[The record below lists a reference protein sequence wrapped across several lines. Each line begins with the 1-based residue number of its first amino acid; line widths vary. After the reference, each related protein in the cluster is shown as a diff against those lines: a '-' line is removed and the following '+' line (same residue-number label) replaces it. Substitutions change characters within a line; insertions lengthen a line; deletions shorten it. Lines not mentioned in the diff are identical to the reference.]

1 MIVGR
6 SIHIT
11 IDGGRNQTFYP
22 GAVIRGTVTYMIST
36 NDRLQSVALNLR
48 GTEKILASKNSP
60 FKNPEYIEVF
70 HIHEVLLNTPTWTQ
84 GKIMKWTFNI
94 TLPLLT
100 GPDRSDSAEFYNSG
114 LEDDVFDTSSHALSP
129 TIKQEHSQG
138 TRVEYQMYA
147 VAVHGNRPAG
157 YGELSVS
164 SVCDVIN
171 TLNYSPDSEF
181 IEETAV
187 LVEVPFV
194 LGSGK
199 AKRSSLI
206 GAIRKGSR
214 TSISSAGDPGR
225 LIAYIPNRLV
235 MGEDIKISFC
245 LRPGDS
251 SDLPTYVLK
260 QAVIGARLITYRR
273 TKECPYD
280 PSNAEV
286 KKHKMGS
293 KSEGL
298 MLSED
303 LVSIYFSTNDL
314 ENLPPT
320 FKSYSIARSCQLI
333 VTATIILGTGK
344 ERHEEVA
351 EFVAEVA
358 LVRKIDRAERARRT
372 EQDLPPSFQP
382 ATIPIEED
390 ELPTYDMHRRN
401 TLLGQGSTI
410 ETDIAMPLVT
420 TRPVVAQ

>member
-1 MIVGR
+1 MFVGR
-6 SIHIT
+6 NIHIA
-11 IDGGRNQTFYP
+11 IDGGRDQTFYP

-48 GTEKILASKNSP
+48 GTEKVLASKNSP
-60 FKNPEYIEVF
+60 FKDPEYIEVF

-84 GKIMKWTFNI
+84 GKILKWTFNI
-94 TLPLLT
+94 ALPLLT
-100 GPDRSDSAEFYNSG
+100 GPDRSNSAEFYKPG
-114 LEDDVFDTSSHALSP
+114 LGDDIFDTSSHALAP

-147 VAVHGNRPAG
+147 VAIYGNRPVS
-157 YGELSVS
+157 YGALTQA

-171 TLNYSPDSEF
+171 TLNYSPDSEI
-181 IEETAV
+181 IEESAE
-187 LVEVPFV
+187 LAEVPFL

-199 AKRSSLI
+199 ARRPSLI
-206 GAIRKGSR
+206 GTIRRGSR
-214 TSISSAGDPGR
+214 ASVGSVGGPGR
-225 LIAYIPNRLV
+225 LIAYVPHQIFL
-235 MGEDIKISFC
+235 GEDVKISFC

-251 SDLPTYVLK
+251 SELTTCVMK
-260 QAVIGARLITYRR
+260 QATISARLTTHRR

-280 PSNAEV
+280 PSSTEI
-286 KKHKMGS
+286 KKYKMGS
-293 KSEGL
+293 KIEGL

-303 LVSIYFSTNDL
+303 LTSSHFTTNNLKD
-314 ENLPPT
+314 LPPT

-344 ERHEEVA
+344 ERREEEV
-351 EFVAEVA
+351 EFVADVA
-358 LVRKIDRAERARRT
+358 LVRKIDRAERTRRT

-401 TLLGQGSTI
+401 TLLGQGSTV
-410 ETDIAMPLVT
+410 ESDTAMLPVT
-420 TRPVVAQ
+420 TRPVLAQ